1 MDMAW
6 FVLLLSSFV
15 ILVIVAGVCDA
26 FAGKSPGVERHGL

>member
-1 MDMAW
+1 MGMAW

-26 FAGKSPGVERHGL
+26 LAGKPPGVECHRL